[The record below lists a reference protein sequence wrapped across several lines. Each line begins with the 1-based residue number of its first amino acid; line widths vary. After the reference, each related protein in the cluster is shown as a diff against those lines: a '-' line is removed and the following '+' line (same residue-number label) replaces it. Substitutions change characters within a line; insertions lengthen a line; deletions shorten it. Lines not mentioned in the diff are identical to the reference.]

1 MLLSQRSRA
10 VGTPPSANDDHQMTI
25 LRHDAD
31 SLLDRRRALFV
42 DMEPVAAGGYRLDEG
57 RLEAIVDEGA
67 AIQREVRALW
77 QRAHALAAA
86 IDIQKKIWTLDK
98 ELAHSSRLPS
108 PKHYLKDYSCT

>member
-1 MLLSQRSRA
+1 MPRTKLLAMLESPELAEQPEWHRAIMLLSQRSRA
-10 VGTPPSANDDHQMTI
+10 VGAPAGADGDHQIAT

-42 DMEPVAAGGYRLDEG
+42 GMEPVATGGYRLDEG

-77 QRAHALAAA
+77 RRARALAAA
-86 IDIQKKIWTLDK
+86 
-98 ELAHSSRLPS
+98 SR
-108 PKHYLKDYSCT
+108 T